1 MGKWVMTLSQ
11 EKDKAV
17 RQARFLTL
25 WLHNFLFSEFSGYGI
40 KSIFFLLQSDWPR
53 VPSIL

>member
-1 MGKWVMTLSQ
+1 MTLSQ

-25 WLHNFLFSEFSGYGI
+25 WLSKFLFSKFSGYGI